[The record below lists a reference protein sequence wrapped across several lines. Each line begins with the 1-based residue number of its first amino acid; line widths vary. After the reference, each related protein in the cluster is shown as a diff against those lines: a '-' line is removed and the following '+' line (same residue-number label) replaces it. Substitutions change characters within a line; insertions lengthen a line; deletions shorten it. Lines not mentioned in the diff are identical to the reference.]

1 MSTKAEGRQSVDVV
15 RLHRGDAPLIV
26 SMPHVGTVIPASI
39 ADAMTPIAR
48 HVPDT
53 DWHVERLYDMA
64 PDMGVTMIEATHSRY
79 VIDLNRDPDNKPLYP
94 GADNTELC
102 PTSTFDLV
110 PIYLPGQ
117 EPDQAE
123 ISRRI
128 ETYWQPYHRT
138 LAAEISRLREKHEQI
153 VLWDGHSIRSV
164 LPRFFENQLPD
175 INLGTGNC
183 TSADAELARRVVET
197 AEAANAYTT
206 AFNGRFKG
214 GHITRTYGAPAQGVH
229 TIQLELSQV
238 TYMEE
243 ALPFRYLPEKANEAK
258 VVIGRMLTSVLDWLN
273 ET

>member
-1 MSTKAEGRQSVDVV
+1 VEVV
-15 RLHRGDAPLIV
+15 RLHRGDGPLIV
-26 SMPHVGTVIPASI
+26 SMPHVGTHIPATLS
-39 ADAMTPIAR
+39 DTMTPIAR

-64 PDMGVTMIEATHSRY
+64 AEMGATTIEATHSRF

-102 PTSTFDLV
+102 PTSTFDLE

-123 ISRRI
+123 IARRI
-128 ETYWQPYHRT
+128 ETYWQPYHQT
-138 LAAEISRLREKHEQI
+138 ISEEISRLRGLHKQV

-164 LPRFFENQLPD
+164 VPRFFNDTLPD
-175 INLGTGNC
+175 FNLGTGDGIA
-183 TSADAELARRVVET
+183 ADAALAQRVVET
-197 AEAANAYTT
+197 AQASNAYST

-214 GHITRTYGAPAQGVH
+214 GYITRTYGDPKNGVH
-229 TIQLELSQV
+229 AIQLELSQA

-243 ALPFRYLPEKANEAK
+243 ALPFRYLPEKADEAK
-258 VVIGRMLTSVLDWLN
+258 AVIKKLLSSVLDWLG